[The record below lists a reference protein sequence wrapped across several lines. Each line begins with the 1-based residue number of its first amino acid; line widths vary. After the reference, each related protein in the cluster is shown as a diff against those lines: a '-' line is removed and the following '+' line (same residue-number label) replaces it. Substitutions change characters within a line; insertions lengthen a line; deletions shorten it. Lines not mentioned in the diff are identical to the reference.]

1 MPTISFRVSEAQKIE
16 VEERAQG
23 DVSEYVRKVLFEH
36 FDQEDALHQ
45 ILDRLDERPAG
56 GDPATGEID
65 PAVMAIQLELLLLM
79 RSVAKP
85 DTLREAQAEV
95 ERLGFKVW
103 ESTKRV

>member
-1 MPTISFRVSEAQKIE
+1 
-16 VEERAQG
+16 
-23 DVSEYVRKVLFEH
+23 
-36 FDQEDALHQ
+36 
-45 ILDRLDERPAG
+45 
-56 GDPATGEID
+56 
-65 PAVMAIQLELLLLM
+65 MAIQLELLLLM